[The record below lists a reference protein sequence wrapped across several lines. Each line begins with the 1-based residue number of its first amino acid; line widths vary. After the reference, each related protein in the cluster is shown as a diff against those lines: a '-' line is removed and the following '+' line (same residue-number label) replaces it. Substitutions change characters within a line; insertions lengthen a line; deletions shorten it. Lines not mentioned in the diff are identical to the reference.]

1 MANRKVILLRYCKTE
16 KGWRRYPAAVGR
28 NGRIRPNYVLVDGKP
43 REYPEGHYELRFYQG
58 AKPVYR
64 NVGNNAQ
71 DALQERD
78 KEAQLLVA
86 RDAATAGGAI
96 LVEEAGRILLSRSAD
111 KFVQAAVDRD
121 ALVVAKSYRLA
132 VDEFLAVTGRR
143 YADQVTADDVAAHQT
158 ALRKRGASPRTIHNR
173 HSLVKAFLTYCGVSA
188 AVKGKGAPKYDKTL
202 PEIFESQDLNPFYAS
217 LSDPYHL
224 LIFNLL
230 LKTGLRE
237 QEAMY
242 LEWAD
247 ISAPTKTLTIHS
259 KPELGFRIKDK
270 EERSVPVPDDLLKML
285 KKFKMDNPDKRF
297 VIGNGKD
304 RPEIHLLR
312 LLKKLVKDAGLNCGR
327 CEKCKSR
334 EECERWFLHKFR
346 ATYCTQLLRS
356 GLDLRTVQQMM
367 GHSDIASTM
376 RYLRPQ
382 EHAHTQ
388 AKINSIKWTA

>member
-16 KGWRRYPAAVGR
+16 RGWRRYPAAIGR
-28 NGRIRPNYVLVDGKP
+28 NGRIRPNYVLVDGEP
-43 REYPEGHYELRFYQG
+43 REYPEGHYELRSYRG
-58 AKPVYR
+58 SKPIYR
-64 NVGNNAQ
+64 NVGNNAA
-71 DALQERD
+71 DALLEKGR
-78 KEAQLLVA
+78 EEQLLVA
-86 RDAATAGGAI
+86 RDAAVAGGAV
-96 LVEEAGRILLSRSAD
+96 LVEEAGRIPLSRHAT
-111 KFVQAAVDRD
+111 KFVQSAEDRGSTVAAR
-121 ALVVAKSYRLA
+121 AYRLGI
-132 VDEFLAVTGRR
+132 DEFLSVTGKT
-143 YADQVTADDVAAHQT
+143 YADQVTAEDFAAYHL
-158 ALRKRGASPRTIHNR
+158 ALKRRGCSARTVHNR
-173 HSLVKAFLTYCGVSA
+173 HMNVKAFLRDCGVSVA
-188 AVKGKGAPKYDKTL
+188 TIARSAPKYDKTL
-202 PEIFESQDLNPFYAS
+202 PEVFESGDLNPFFAS
-217 LSDPYHL
+217 LSDPYHV

-242 LEWAD
+242 LEWSD
-247 ISAPTKTLTIHS
+247 ISVPTKTLTIHS
-259 KPELGFRIKDK
+259 KPTLGFRIKDK
-270 EERSVPVPDDLLKML
+270 EERSVPVPDDLLKVL
-285 KKFKMDNPDKRF
+285 KKYKKDNPDKRF

-388 AKINSIKWTA
+388 AKINSIQWT